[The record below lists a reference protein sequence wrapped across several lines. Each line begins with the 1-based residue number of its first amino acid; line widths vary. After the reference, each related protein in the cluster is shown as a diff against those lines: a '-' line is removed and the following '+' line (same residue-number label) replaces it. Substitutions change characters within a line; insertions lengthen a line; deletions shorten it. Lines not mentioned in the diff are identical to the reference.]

1 MSWAALYYGFSSF
14 VLPMQEGLGWGK
26 PVLMGAFTLAL
37 AIWGLGSYGVG
48 AAIDHGHGR
57 LVMTAG
63 SIVGG
68 LAFLLWSQVSAPWML
83 YVACALMG
91 ASMAMA
97 LYDPAFILV
106 TRMYPTRYRDAI
118 TALTLVGGFAS
129 TLSFPAAGA
138 LIHALEWRQALVV
151 VGVILIAVIAPLHA
165 WVLRGAGELASAAP
179 APGASEA
186 KAGSDS
192 TLDEA
197 LREHAFWLVAA
208 AFTLYSFA
216 AAALWAHV
224 MPALASKGFSE
235 AQAIAVVVWIGPAQ
249 VAARLILSLAGRGI
263 PIRTLG
269 LFTLAG
275 LPLSFAIFAA
285 GSTTLAL
292 ILFAILFG
300 LANGLVTILR
310 GSLVPEYFGR
320 SHVGRIGGAIS
331 GIALLARAAAPLA
344 AAWLLLWPMD
354 YDGVMGVLAVLGLL
368 AVAAFAAARPPRR

>member
-1 MSWAALYYGFSSF
+1 VSWAALYYGFSSF
-14 VLPMQEGLGWGK
+14 VLPMQEALGWDK
-26 PVLMGAFTLAL
+26 AVLMGAFTLAL
-37 AIWGLGSYGVG
+37 ALWGLGSYAAG

-63 SIVGG
+63 SIAGG
-68 LAFLLWSQVSAPWML
+68 LAFLLWSQVTAPWML
-83 YVACALMG
+83 YVACAVMG
-91 ASMAMA
+91 AAMAMT

-106 TRMYPTRYRDAI
+106 TRMYPARYRDAI

-138 LIHALEWRQALVV
+138 LMHALDWREALVV
-151 VGVILIAVIAPLHA
+151 IGVILIAVIAPLHA
-165 WVLRGAGELASAAP
+165 WVLRGAGEIAATP
-179 APGASEA
+179 PGLGESEA
-186 KAGSDS
+186 RSGGDA

-197 LREHAFWLVAA
+197 LRERSFWLVAA
-208 AFTLYSFA
+208 TFTLYSFA

-224 MPALASKGFSE
+224 MPALASKGFSD

-263 PIRTLG
+263 PIRALG
-269 LFTLAG
+269 LFTLSG
-275 LPLSFAIFAA
+275 LPLSFAIFAW
-285 GSTTLAL
+285 GSTAVAL
-292 ILFAILFG
+292 ILFAVLFG

-344 AAWLLLWPMD
+344 AAWLLLWPMT
-354 YDGVMGVLAVLGLL
+354 YNGVMGVLAVLGVL
-368 AVAAFAAARPPRR
+368 AVVAFAAARPPRR